1 MTEQLTLFTPAIA
14 PKTYEGQRVVTLRDI
29 DEIHQR
35 PEGTAR
41 RNFNQNKRFF
51 IEGTDF
57 FRASCEIRTKGRQ
70 ALAQGGVRNSYTLPD
85 GTILLTLTG
94 YLMIVKSFTD
104 DLSWAIQRELVTGY
118 FAGRRQGKT
127 FMGTPVITLADYC
140 RETGEKYSTAKSRL
154 RKRYEA
160 GQMPLGSALLL
171 EGKNLRLFMQENPD
185 YTSMPSH
192 FYILTR
198 EGAQRLMSTAKPKQL
213 TE

>member
-29 DEIHQR
+29 DEIHRR
-35 PEGTAR
+35 PVGTAR
-41 RNFNQNKRFF
+41 RNFKQNQEHF
-51 IEGTDF
+51 IEGVDYF
-57 FRASCEIRTKGRQ
+57 
-70 ALAQGGVRNSYTLPD
+70 VRNSYEARCEYGIEAPNGLK
-85 GTILLTLTG
+85 LLTLTG

-160 GQMPLGSALLL
+160 GEMPLGSALLL
-171 EGKNLRLFMQENPD
+171 EGRNLRLFMQENPEQSAA
-185 YTSMPSH
+185 TGH
-192 FYILTR
+192 IYILTR
-198 EGAQRLMSTAKPKQL
+198 EGAQRLMSTAKGEVARKPKQL